1 MAPHLARHLPGK
13 PAVIVENMPGAGGL
27 VAANYL
33 AHQAKPD
40 GLTLALMSVQA
51 VVAQMLGDPGAAFD
65 VRSFPPLGSPGDDIA
80 VCLVSRASGIDL
92 TAWRAGKAR
101 PRLGMTNFGA
111 MSHTAASLF
120 AEGLHLPLRP
130 VVGYKGTSDI
140 RMAIASGEIDGTCV
154 GADAYL
160 ASFEP
165 HSSYTIL
172 LQAADNDIPELA
184 DLPSASH
191 LVSDDDGRDLL
202 DVLNLM
208 GTLSRFYVAPSG
220 TPPDVTTLL
229 REAVAETMHDELF
242 LRDAESAHLR
252 IRPLTPEAIERN
264 VDRLLGLPPAL
275 HQRIATILGRRI
287 VT

>member
-1 MAPHLARHLPGK
+1 
-13 PAVIVENMPGAGGL
+13 
-27 VAANYL
+27 
-33 AHQAKPD
+33 
-40 GLTLALMSVQA
+40 MSVQA

-65 VRSFPPLGSPGDDIA
+65 VRSFPTLGSPGDDIA

-92 TAWRAGKAR
+92 AAWRAGKAR
-101 PRLGMTNFGA
+101 PRLGMTNYGA

-165 HSSYTIL
+165 RSSYTIL

-184 DLPSASH
+184 GVPSASH

-208 GTLSRFYVAPSG
+208 GTAFALLCRATWHAG
-220 TPPDVTTLL
+220 RPDD
-229 REAVAETMHDELF
+229 AVARSPG
-242 LRDAESAHLR
+242 RDDARRVVSS
-252 IRPLTPEAIERN
+252 
-264 VDRLLGLPPAL
+264 
-275 HQRIATILGRRI
+275 GRRI
-287 VT
+287 GASANPAVDARDD